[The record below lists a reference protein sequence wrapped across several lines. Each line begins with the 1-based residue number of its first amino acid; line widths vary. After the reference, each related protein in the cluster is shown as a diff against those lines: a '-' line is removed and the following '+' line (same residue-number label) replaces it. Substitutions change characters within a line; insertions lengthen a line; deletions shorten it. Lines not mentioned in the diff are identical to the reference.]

1 MNWERELMSWG
12 NGWWSSS
19 FLDQVIP
26 WVTHLGGQIG
36 CLLFIVVSGILIR
49 KRKFVYRLL
58 LLYGIQSAIL
68 YGLKYLVGRQRP
80 IFFLEIPSRISAGPG
95 EILDPSFPSGH
106 TLYAFMMATLLAFWF
121 PRYKILFLI
130 MAGLI
135 GWTRIYLGLHYPT
148 DVIAGG
154 ILGYVVTKLFLHWV
168 DLKKPLSGE
177 IGNSEI
183 LTP

>member
-1 MNWERELMSWG
+1 MKWELELMSWG

-19 FLDQVIP
+19 LLDQAIP
-26 WVTHLGGQIG
+26 WFTHLGSVVAV
-36 CLLFIVVSGILIR
+36 LLFIVSSSILAKSR
-49 KRKFVYRLL
+49 KLFYRLM

-80 IFFLEIPSRISAGPG
+80 VFFLEIPSRISAGPG

-121 PRYKILFLI
+121 PRYKIVFLI
-130 MAGLI
+130 IAVMI

-154 ILGYVVTKLFLHWV
+154 ILGYAVTKLFLHWV
-168 DLKKPLSGE
+168 DLKKPLNKG
-177 IGNSEI
+177 IGNSGI
-183 LTP
+183 LNP

>member
-1 MNWERELMSWG
+1 MNWELKFMEWG
-12 NGWWSSS
+12 NQWWASSI
-19 FLDQVIP
+19 LDKVIP
-26 WVTHLGGQIG
+26 WFTHLGSIVAV
-36 CLLFIVVSGILIR
+36 LLFIVSSGILSKSR
-49 KRKFVYRLL
+49 KLLSRLV

-80 IFFLEIPSRISAGPG
+80 ILFLEIPSRISAGPG

-130 MAGLI
+130 TAGLI

-154 ILGYVVTKLFLHWV
+154 ILGYGTTRLMLCRFN
-168 DLKKPLSGE
+168 LSLAKE
-177 IGNSEI
+177 IDAAHF
-183 LTP
+183 

>member
-1 MNWERELMSWG
+1 MNWELKFMEWG
-12 NGWWSSS
+12 DQWWASSIV
-19 FLDQVIP
+19 DKVMP
-26 WVTHLGGQIG
+26 WFTHLGSVVAVI
-36 CLLFIVVSGILIR
+36 LFIVFSSILSKSR
-49 KRKFVYRLL
+49 KLFYRLL

-80 IFFLEIPSRISAGPG
+80 VLMEISSRISAGPG

-121 PRYKILFLI
+121 PRYKIVFI
-130 MAGLI
+130 IIACLI

-154 ILGYVVTKLFLHWV
+154 ILGYGVTRLILRHL
-168 DLKKPLSGE
+168 DLSLTKK
-177 IGNSEI
+177 
-183 LTP
+183 

>member
-1 MNWERELMSWG
+1 MSWERELMSWG
-12 NGWWSSS
+12 DGWWSSPL
-19 FLDQVIP
+19 LDQVIP
-26 WVTHLGGQIG
+26 WLTHLGSIVAV
-36 CLLFIVVSGILIR
+36 LLFIVSSSILSKSR
-49 KRKFVYRLL
+49 NLFYRLL
-58 LLYGIQSAIL
+58 LLYGIQSVIL

-80 IFFLEIPSRISAGPG
+80 IFFLELPSRISVGPG

-121 PRYKILFLI
+121 PRYKVVFLI
-130 MAGLI
+130 VACFI

-154 ILGYVVTKLFLHWV
+154 VLGYAVTKLFLHWV
-168 DLKKPLSGE
+168 DLKKPLNKGL
-177 IGNSEI
+177 GNSEI